1 MKFPLFINNL
11 TLQECRVKKIDKM
24 KVKVVLPLLLL
35 TMNVALG
42 QNTTVK
48 NLELLDSSLKKDSL
62 IAEFSE
68 LYNLTNTIHPGQF
81 MFCSKKEFDTT
92 YSSLKNSIKTDL
104 SLVEYYKLTAA
115 LMAKIKDGH
124 TTVDRG
130 RIIGLLNDRLV
141 FPFSIYKIKD
151 HYYLD
156 KSTQENKEYAGL
168 RILKING
175 KEINV
180 LVNEIQQYIHFEGRN
195 ETGLN
200 TRLSNF
206 PFYYFIYNQTEN
218 FEIEYTDRNNK
229 KLKGIFK
236 GMPFKTYTNAVS
248 VKTEPLTTEFRTND
262 LAVLKFRSFENGYNE
277 SDRKTAE
284 KQLDRFFTQLD
295 RLKTKN
301 LIIDLRDNSGGSA
314 DIANYLFSYLS
325 STPYYYFDYMGAK
338 YKSVKD
344 WKHYA
349 QYPDNILEIN
359 LNETEFK
366 DGLNCY
372 TETGSTD
379 WWFKLQQNKSNFY
392 KGKVSVLMNGGC
404 FSTTGHLLALM
415 REYKI
420 GKFYG
425 EYSQGSNYSN
435 AGGQAFVLPYSKT
448 LVWIP
453 IFQYRMRTPNFKN
466 DPKGIKPDVEIDIQ
480 PNDLKTK
487 FDRPM
492 DFVIKR
498 IGKNI

>member
-1 MKFPLFINNL
+1 MNF
-11 TLQECRVKKIDKM
+11 KI
-24 KVKVVLPLLLL
+24 VLPFLFL
-35 TMNVALG
+35 TINLALG
-42 QNTTVK
+42 QSIALK
-48 NLELLDSSLKKDSL
+48 KPGLLDKSLKKDSV

-68 LYNLTNTIHPGQF
+68 LYHLTNTIHPGQF
-81 MFCSKKEFDTT
+81 MFCSKKEFDQT
-92 YSSLKNSIKTDL
+92 YLSLKNSIKTDL
-104 SLVEYYKLTAA
+104 SLVEYYQLTAT

-124 TTVDRG
+124 TAVDRG

-156 KSTQENKEYAGL
+156 QSSQENKEYAGL

-175 KEINV
+175 KDINAV
-180 LVNEIQQYIHFEGRN
+180 VNDIKQYIHLEGRN

-200 TRLSNF
+200 VRFSNF
-206 PFYYFIYNQTEN
+206 PFYYFIYNQTDK
-218 FEIEYTDRNNK
+218 FEIEYVDRNNHK
-229 KLKGIFK
+229 QKSEFK
-236 GMPFKTYTNAVS
+236 GMPFKTYTSNIS
-248 VKTEPLTTEFRTND
+248 KKTEPLTTEFRTNN
-262 LAVLKFRSFENGYNE
+262 LAILKFRSFENGYNE
-277 SDRKTAE
+277 SDRKIAE

-295 RLKTKN
+295 SLKTEN

-325 STPYYYFDYMGAK
+325 STPYYYFDYVGAK

-349 QYPDNILEIN
+349 QYPDNIEEIN
-359 LNETEFK
+359 LSETKFK

-372 TETGSTD
+372 TETDGTDD
-379 WWFKLQQNKSNFY
+379 WWLELQQNKPNFY
-392 KGKVSVLMNGGC
+392 KGKISILINGGC

-453 IFQYRMRTPNFKN
+453 TFQYRMRTPHFIN
-466 DPKGIKPDVEIDIQ
+466 DPKGIKPDVEIQTEPD
-480 PNDLKTK
+480 DLRTG
-487 FDRPM
+487 FDRRM
-492 DFVIKR
+492 DFVM
-498 IGKNI
+498 NQY

>member
-1 MKFPLFINNL
+1 MNF
-11 TLQECRVKKIDKM
+11 KI
-24 KVKVVLPLLLL
+24 VLPLLLF
-35 TMNVALG
+35 TVNFALG
-42 QNTTVK
+42 QNTALK
-48 NLELLDSSLKKDSL
+48 NPELLNKTLKKDSI

-68 LYNLTNTIHPGQF
+68 LYHLTNTIHPGQF
-81 MFCSKKEFDTT
+81 MFCSQNEFDKT
-92 YSSLKNSIKTDL
+92 YSSLKSSIKTDL
-104 SLVEYYKLTAA
+104 SLVEYYKLTAT

-124 TTVDRG
+124 TAVDRG

-156 KSTQENKEYAGL
+156 KSSPENKEYAGL

-175 KEINV
+175 KDIHAV
-180 LVNEIQQYIHFEGRN
+180 VNEMKQYIHLEGRN

-200 TRLSNF
+200 ARFSNF
-206 PFYYFIYNQTEN
+206 PFYYFIYNQTEK
-218 FEIEYTDRNNK
+218 FEIEYVDRNNH

-236 GMPFKTYTNAVS
+236 GMPFKEYTGTIS
-248 VKTEPLTTEFRTND
+248 KKSEPLTTEFRTNN

-277 SDRKTAE
+277 AERKIAE

-295 RLKTKN
+295 SLKTKN

-325 STPYYYFDYMGAK
+325 STPYYYLDYMGAK
-338 YKSVKD
+338 YKSAKE

-349 QYPDNILEIN
+349 QYPDNIDEIN
-359 LNETEFK
+359 LNETKLK

-372 TETGSTD
+372 TETNSAD
-379 WWFKLQQNKSNFY
+379 WWFKLQQNKPNFY
-392 KGKVSVLMNGGC
+392 KGKISVLINGGC

-420 GKFYG
+420 GKLYG

-453 IFQYRMRTPNFKN
+453 TFQYRMRTPNFKT
-466 DPKGIKPDVEIDIQ
+466 DPKGIKPDVEIEIQ
-480 PNDLKTK
+480 PNDLQTK

-492 DFVIKR
+492 DFVIER

>member
-1 MKFPLFINNL
+1 MNF
-11 TLQECRVKKIDKM
+11 KI
-24 KVKVVLPLLLL
+24 VLPLLLF
-35 TMNVALG
+35 TINFAPG
-42 QNTTVK
+42 QSTTLK
-48 NLELLDSSLKKDSL
+48 KPGLLDKSLKKDSV

-68 LYNLTNTIHPGQF
+68 LYHLTNTIHPGQF
-81 MFCSKKEFDTT
+81 MFCSKNEFDTT

-104 SLVEYYKLTAA
+104 SLVEYYKLTAT

-124 TTVDRG
+124 TAVDRG
-130 RIIGLLNDRLV
+130 RIIDLLNDRLI
-141 FPFSIYKIKD
+141 FPFSIYEIKGS
-151 HYYLD
+151 YYLD
-156 KSTQENKEYAGL
+156 KSSQENKEYTGL

-175 KEINV
+175 KEIHAV
-180 LVNEIQQYIHFEGRN
+180 VNDIKQYIHVEGRN

-200 TRLSNF
+200 ARFSNF
-206 PFYYFIYNQTEN
+206 PFYYFIYDQTEK
-218 FEIEYTDRNNK
+218 FEIEYVDRNQR
-229 KLKGIFK
+229 KLKRIFQ
-236 GMPFKTYTNAVS
+236 GMPFKMYTGIIS
-248 VKTEPLTTEFRTND
+248 KKMEPLTTEFKTND

-277 SDRKTAE
+277 ADRKIAE
-284 KQLDRFFTQLD
+284 KQLDHFFIRLD
-295 RLKTKN
+295 SLKTKN

-314 DIANYLFSYLS
+314 DIANYLFSYLC

-349 QYPDNILEIN
+349 QYPDNIEEIN
-359 LNETEFK
+359 LNETKLK

-372 TETGSTD
+372 TETNSTD
-379 WWFKLQQNKSNFY
+379 WWFKLQQNKPNFY
-392 KGKVSVLMNGGC
+392 KGKISVLINGSC

-420 GKFYG
+420 GKLYG

-453 IFQYRMRTPNFKN
+453 TFQYRMRTPHFIS
-466 DPKGIKPDVEIDIQ
+466 DPKGIKPDVEIQTEPD
-480 PNDLKTK
+480 DLRIG

-492 DFVIKR
+492 DFVMKQ
-498 IGKNI
+498 N